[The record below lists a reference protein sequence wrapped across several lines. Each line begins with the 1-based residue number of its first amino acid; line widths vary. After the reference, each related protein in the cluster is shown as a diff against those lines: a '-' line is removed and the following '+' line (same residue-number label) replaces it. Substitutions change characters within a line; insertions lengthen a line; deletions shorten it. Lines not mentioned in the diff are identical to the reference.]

1 MTPAPSVL
9 DLTRQLVGIDSQNP
23 GTGERDIAKFT
34 CDYAAQRGMEA
45 QVVETA
51 EGRCNVLVTIDAGPG
66 PRLGLSGHLDT
77 KPIGDALPVWRT
89 DPLELTVDG
98 DLAYGLGSSDMK
110 GAVAAM
116 LLAAERWAGRASR
129 GRLTLVLT
137 ADEEA
142 GSEHG
147 AKELSRRGLVDADA
161 IVIGEPS
168 GISEPW
174 EALYV
179 VSRGICCF
187 EVVIEG
193 TQGHSGLSEQ
203 LPTSATVAAARAT
216 VALSGFRPG
225 STAPAAVDSRPT
237 VNAAVRTEG
246 GVFYGVHPGNA
257 VVSCDIRTVPGME
270 RGALEREVRALL
282 ADALPDDVA
291 WDLRY
296 VPGSLGWME
305 PAELDLAHPVLGAA
319 QRACRE
325 VLGRELPLAAY
336 PGGTDATHF
345 IRIAGIPSITALGP
359 GWLSVAHGPNECVG
373 VGQLDEA
380 VLLYDRL
387 AHAYL
392 GG

>member
-1 MTPAPSVL
+1 MTTPPVL
-9 DLTRQLVGIDSQNP
+9 DLTHQLVAIDSQNP
-23 GTGERDIAKFT
+23 GVGESEIAAFVRDHATG
-34 CDYAAQRGMEA
+34 RGLDA
-45 QVVETA
+45 RVVETA
-51 EGRCNVLVTIDAGPG
+51 EGRCNVLVEADAGSG
-66 PRLGLSGHLDT
+66 PHLALSGHLDT
-77 KPIGDALPVWRT
+77 KPIGDGLSAWRT
-89 DPLELTVDG
+89 DPLTLTVDG

-116 LLAAERWAGRASR
+116 LLAAERWAERAR
-129 GRLTLVLT
+129 QGRLSLILT

-142 GSEHG
+142 GSVYG
-147 AKELSRRGLVDADA
+147 AQELSSRGLVDADA

-168 GISEPW
+168 GVSDPW

-187 EVVIEG
+187 EVVIRSQ
-193 TQGHSGLSEQ
+193 QGHSGLSER

-216 VALSGFRPG
+216 LALSGFEP
-225 STAPAAVDSRPT
+225 SVAKPSSLKSRPT

-246 GVFYGVHPGNA
+246 GVFFGVHPGEA
-257 VVSCDIRTVPGME
+257 SVACDIRTVPGMDRDE
-270 RGALEREVRALL
+270 LDRELRALL
-282 ADALPDDVA
+282 ADALPDDVT

-305 PAELDLAHPVLGAA
+305 SAELDVDNPVLRAA
-319 QRACRE
+319 QTACGS

-345 IRIAGIPSITALGP
+345 IRTAGVPTIAALGP

-373 VGQLDEA
+373 VGQLEQA
-380 VLLYDRL
+380 VDLYEEL
-387 AHAYL
+387 AREYT
-392 GG
+392 GN